1 MGKLEKCLC
10 QAEIRDLEDIRQ
22 RFQIDFSSAV
32 VVNYPSSRYQMFLSS
47 RWIFLQVFFFFF
59 DKPSIFLLAEIWEYQ
74 VQGMLVFGFVFC
86 TCGCRC

>member
-47 RWIFLQVFFFFF
+47 RWIFLQVFFFF
-59 DKPSIFLLAEIWEYQ
+59 
-74 VQGMLVFGFVFC
+74 
-86 TCGCRC
+86 